1 MIEKTKPTVKNKI
14 TEKWKRKVA
23 NRSGILDTGCTS
35 GAGAEMDMDSFHDT
49 GLPFKKVFMLPD
61 KSKKTGNKNYAVE
74 AQSSRR
80 GRRDEHSAK
89 FALYTHKCAK
99 DG

>member
-1 MIEKTKPTVKNKI
+1 MACLVKEQEEKDDDHPHVDHLLAIVTEKTKPTVKNKI

-49 GLPFKKVFMLPD
+49 GLPSKKVFMLPD
-61 KSKKTGNKNYAVE
+61 KSKIPATKIMRLKHN
-74 AQSSRR
+74 
-80 GRRDEHSAK
+80 
-89 FALYTHKCAK
+89 L
-99 DG
+99 